1 MPDGDAST
9 AEVQLPIA
17 TRVRLGLRHGANW
30 LQLVRFGL
38 VGASGYVVNLVVYS
52 ICVHPLAIDYR
63 LSAGLAFVVAL
74 ANNFLWN
81 RHWTFKA
88 GDGHAGH
95 QGARFIV
102 VSLLAFGL
110 NLIVLQVLVD
120 AGLAKVPAQALAVL
134 AATPA
139 NFLGNRLWTFR

>member
-1 MPDGDAST
+1 MPEGDART
-9 AEVQLPIA
+9 AELELPFA
-17 TRVRLGLRHGANW
+17 TRVRRGLRHPPNW
-30 LQLVRFGL
+30 MQLVRFGL
-38 VGASGYVVNLVVYS
+38 VGASGYVVNLVIYS
-52 ICVHPLAIDYR
+52 ICVHPLGIDYR
-63 LSAGLAFVVAL
+63 LSAAIAWLVAL
-74 ANNFLWN
+74 GNNFLWN

-95 QGARFIV
+95 QGARFVV
-102 VSLLAFGL
+102 VSVLAFGL
-110 NLIVLQVLVD
+110 NLIVLQGLVG

>member
-9 AEVQLPIA
+9 AELPLPIA

-30 LQLVRFGL
+30 LQLIRFGL
-38 VGASGYVVNLVVYS
+38 VGASGYVLNLVVYS

-63 LSAGLAFVVAL
+63 LSAGIAFVIAL
-74 ANNFLWN
+74 GNNFLWN

-95 QGARFIV
+95 QGARFVV

-110 NLIVLQVLVD
+110 NLIVLQGLVG